1 MEAVSYQYG
10 AASILSFTRNL
21 KMMHPVLPPCFV
33 MPLNNVASGKA
44 GRAAA
49 TRGMRIPPHPR
60 SA

>member
-33 MPLNNVASGKA
+33 MP
-44 GRAAA
+44 
-49 TRGMRIPPHPR
+49 RGG
-60 SA
+60 